1 VEYFHATKTSYFAV
15 SQVPLLKMAR
25 THTDRNEMVY
35 DPRGELGMALVGTL
49 MVVIILGVMVSI
61 ALSINPQASPNSG
74 VNGSI
79 SGTTTTI
86 PKSIASGANEA
97 AVSACEVNFQAITTA
112 LNDYRA
118 VNASSPP
125 PGHLWATSSAK
136 GGPFIQEWPPYSLY
150 YNIVWNG
157 VELSVIPGKGPA
169 SRGSVGTASP
179 ATGCFAA

>member
-1 VEYFHATKTSYFAV
+1 MTN
-15 SQVPLLKMAR
+15 M
-25 THTDRNEMVY
+25 HTDRREVVTNQ
-35 DPRGELGMALVGTL
+35 RGELGMALVGTL

-61 ALSINPQASPNSG
+61 ALSINPQSPSNSN

-79 SGTTTTI
+79 SGTTITI
-86 PKSIASGANEA
+86 PQSIGSGANEA
-97 AVSACEVNFQAITTA
+97 AVSACEINFQAITTA

-118 VNASSPP
+118 VNASMPP

-157 VELSVIPGKGPA
+157 VVLSVIPQQGTA

>member
-1 VEYFHATKTSYFAV
+1 
-15 SQVPLLKMAR
+15 
-25 THTDRNEMVY
+25 
-35 DPRGELGMALVGTL
+35 MALVGTL

-61 ALSINPQASPNSG
+61 ALSINPQSPSSS

-86 PKSIASGANEA
+86 PQSIGSGANEA
-97 AVSACEVNFQAITTA
+97 AVSACEINFQAITTA
-112 LNDYRA
+112 LDNYRA

-125 PGHLWATSSAK
+125 PGHLWATSSTK

-157 VELSVIPGKGPA
+157 VVLSVIPEKGTA
-169 SRGSVGTASP
+169 SRGSVGTPSP